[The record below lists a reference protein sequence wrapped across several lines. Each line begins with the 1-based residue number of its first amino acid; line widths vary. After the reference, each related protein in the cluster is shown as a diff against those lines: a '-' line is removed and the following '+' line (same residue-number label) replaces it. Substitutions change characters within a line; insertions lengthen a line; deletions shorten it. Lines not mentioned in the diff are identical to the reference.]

1 MQQFVFVNV
10 RVYVLRS
17 RKHTHITYIYVCVCV
32 SNVSHSWL
40 VSWLTLLLEME
51 SYSTLFVLHELMGSW
66 RRSQTHTHTHKYTH
80 IHTLNLRIS
89 RARATAAGSLSY
101 LAARARQIEHSS
113 RGARAWSHDALAHTH
128 IRQAT
133 EPHIRVRRGVFL
145 IKTPG
150 KHIIIYGAWCPGR
163 IR

>member
-1 MQQFVFVNV
+1 MARELANPAAGNGIIFHFV
-10 RVYVLRS
+10 R
-17 RKHTHITYIYVCVCV
+17 ITRAYG
-32 SNVSHSWL
+32 L
-40 VSWLTLLLEME
+40 LAPLTN
-51 SYSTLFVLHELMGSW
+51 
-66 RRSQTHTHTHKYTH
+66 THTHSQIHTHT
-80 IHTLNLRIS
+80 HTLNLRIS